1 MELPTTVE
9 WALHSAWLLAQAPDG
24 TAVPTRRLAEFH
36 GVPQDYLAKAL
47 KALVRADVL
56 AATPGPRGGYR
67 LARAPQEISVY
78 EIVAALDGSKPMFR
92 CQEIRQEG
100 PCPLPADECR
110 HPCGIAT
117 VMHGAEQAWRTELRR
132 TTVADLV
139 EHASDASTER
149 ARQWFEAGPTGS

>member
-9 WALHSAWLLAQAPDG
+9 WALHSTWLLAQAPNG

-78 EIVAALDGSKPMFR
+78 EIVAALDGRKPMFR
-92 CQEIRQEG
+92 CQEIRQNG
-100 PCPLPADECR
+100 PCPLPAEECH
-110 HPCGIAT
+110 HPCGIST
-117 VMHGAEQAWRTELRR
+117 VMRDAEQAWRTKLQQ

-149 ARQWFEAGPTGS
+149 ARQWFNTEVPGS